1 MNNLKTMSLDD
12 ILDSQEYQSYIS
24 PAWKSPQSR
33 ESMIVRKM
41 RNNIVKKIPKTSR
54 MRMSLCNISRK
65 TTEVVKLVR
74 KDVTEQ
80 TAQEVFDF
88 DEEPSEVKQEAM
100 KHDKETTPDT
110 TIIEP
115 EELAKEP
122 VTSHEKITNQQTAFF
137 DELTTNI
144 ASRNR
149 RTWLLMIE
157 INIQGSS
164 SAGNNYLLA
173 DGNSSLMLEAGLK
186 PKDIMKQGINFSNIQ
201 GLLVTHE
208 HSDHSKVYQ

>member
-1 MNNLKTMSLDD
+1 M
-12 ILDSQEYQSYIS
+12 QYQS
-24 PAWKSPQSR
+24 QDD
-33 ESMIVRKM
+33 
-41 RNNIVKKIPKTSR
+41 
-54 MRMSLCNISRK
+54 
-65 TTEVVKLVR
+65 EVVKLVR

-122 VTSHEKITNQQTAFF
+122 VTSHEKDNEPTQTAFF

-144 ASRNR
+144 ASE
-149 RTWLLMIE
+149 T
-157 INIQGSS
+157 
-164 SAGNNYLLA
+164 
-173 DGNSSLMLEAGLK
+173 DGRG
-186 PKDIMKQGINFSNIQ
+186 F
-201 GLLVTHE
+201 
-208 HSDHSKVYQ
+208 

>member
-1 MNNLKTMSLDD
+1 M
-12 ILDSQEYQSYIS
+12 QYQS
-24 PAWKSPQSR
+24 QDD
-33 ESMIVRKM
+33 
-41 RNNIVKKIPKTSR
+41 
-54 MRMSLCNISRK
+54 
-65 TTEVVKLVR
+65 EVVKLVR

-122 VTSHEKITNQQTAFF
+122 VTSHEKDNEPTDSVF

-144 ASRNR
+144 ASE
-149 RTWLLMIE
+149 T
-157 INIQGSS
+157 
-164 SAGNNYLLA
+164 
-173 DGNSSLMLEAGLK
+173 DGRG
-186 PKDIMKQGINFSNIQ
+186 F
-201 GLLVTHE
+201 
-208 HSDHSKVYQ
+208 